1 MKTLLKFI
9 LIAILA
15 VLIAI
20 AVNNAKT
27 GHIIIFV
34 SSYRLD
40 FSLISGIILIILT
53 CIVLYYAFSIISGIE
68 QIPELISSWSKKY
81 TLNRRRKYLNLAM
94 ISFLAHDYK
103 KAYKIAK
110 RVITYKN
117 TTDEEFIALKI
128 AIDSSHVIKNNDKE
142 HLIVEL
148 DKYNGRRYK
157 LAKKSVLEPV
167 HSL

>member
-27 GHIIIFV
+27 GHVIIFLN
-34 SSYRLD
+34 SYRLD
-40 FSLISGIILIILT
+40 FSLISGIILILLT
-53 CIVLYYAFSIISGIE
+53 FIVLYYLFSVISGIE
-68 QIPELISSWSKKY
+68 KIPELISSWSKNY
-81 TLNRRRKYLNLAM
+81 ALNRRRKYLNLAM
-94 ISFLAHDYK
+94 ISFLGHDYK
-103 KAYKIAK
+103 KSYKIAK

-142 HLIVEL
+142 QLIVEL

-157 LAKKSVLEPV
+157 LAKKAALEPA
-167 HSL
+167 HTL